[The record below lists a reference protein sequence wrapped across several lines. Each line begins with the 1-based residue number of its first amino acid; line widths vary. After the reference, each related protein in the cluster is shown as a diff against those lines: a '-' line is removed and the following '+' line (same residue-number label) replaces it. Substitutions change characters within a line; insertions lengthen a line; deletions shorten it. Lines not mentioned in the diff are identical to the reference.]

1 VAGRVTGH
9 KTESVYRRYA
19 IVSEADL
26 SEGVKKL
33 GAMALTGTISG
44 TITVLDA

>member
-1 VAGRVTGH
+1 MKLTGH

-26 SEGVKKL
+26 SEGVLKL
-33 GAMALTGTISG
+33 ARFRRRVSC
-44 TITVLDA
+44 